1 MTLMTP
7 RLQVAE
13 QKGGDYRSASLQ
25 VARSVTSNVGKTGA
39 ILLFALLLDDNDDCA
54 VLDQSTWVVSHTATM
69 AQPLP

>member
-1 MTLMTP
+1 MMP
-7 RLQVAE
+7 RLKVAE

-39 ILLFALLLDDNDDCA
+39 ILLFGLLLNDDDCA
-54 VLDQSTWVVSHTATM
+54 VLDQSTWVVSRTATM